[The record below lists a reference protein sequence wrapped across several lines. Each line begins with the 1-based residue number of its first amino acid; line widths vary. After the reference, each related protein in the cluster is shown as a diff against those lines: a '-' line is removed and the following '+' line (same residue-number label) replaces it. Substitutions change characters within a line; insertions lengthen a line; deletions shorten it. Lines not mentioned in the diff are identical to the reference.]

1 MYQEIFKVM
10 NPPYCYS
17 WKYNMFQFFH
27 AIEKTSCGI
36 ALEQYIVRNSD
47 MKKAPQFVR
56 GD

>member
-1 MYQEIFKVM
+1 
-10 NPPYCYS
+10 
-17 WKYNMFQFFH
+17 MFQFFH